1 MRIYLIRHG
10 RQNSRLCNVDVDLS
24 PEGFRQAAL
33 VGERLFKKNIQA
45 VYSSD
50 LIRAVQTAQ
59 AANLY
64 WNVEHTVLP
73 ELREIS
79 FGELTGLSDEEIAVK
94 FRDFKEKE
102 GRMEEDIPYPG
113 GECAGDVVC
122 RAEPIFRQIAESG
135 FSTAAVVTHG
145 GVIRA
150 MTAHILGMPLSRWRS
165 LGHVLENGSI
175 TELLWDEKQK
185 RFTVE
190 RFNDYAHLEAYPE
203 LLRSGWKEQAND
215 TASIDVKETNGE

>member
-10 RQNSRLCNVDVDLS
+10 RQSSRLCNVDVDLS

-33 VGERLFKKNIQA
+33 LGERLFKTNIQA

-79 FGELTGLSDEEIAVK
+79 FGELTGLSDDAIRLRFA
-94 FRDFKEKE
+94 DFKERE
-102 GRMEEDIPYPG
+102 SRMEEDIPYPG
-113 GECAGDVVC
+113 GECAGDVV
-122 RAEPIFRQIAESG
+122 AFRWLRPVFRYGVALASALTLGQLLYEILWRMPFQTGAYAQMLPMGVCMVIA
-135 FSTAAVVTHG
+135 A
-145 GVIRA
+145 
-150 MTAHILGMPLSRWRS
+150 ILGYYIASMLLKKSLRVDMPVRYPPYKKKLKWLKKLS
-165 LGHVLENGSI
+165 
-175 TELLWDEKQK
+175 K
-185 RFTVE
+185 
-190 RFNDYAHLEAYPE
+190 
-203 LLRSGWKEQAND
+203 
-215 TASIDVKETNGE
+215 